1 MSTTKIFLVDDH
13 PIIRQTV
20 TRLIERQD
28 DMTVCG
34 EADSIQAALEGI
46 PLSQPDLVLIDV
58 SLPNGSG
65 IHLVEMITTRWPE
78 LKALVV
84 SGFEKAAFAE
94 GALAAGARGYVVK
107 GNMLTL
113 LEGIRS
119 VMAGNIY
126 RDEEHEVD

>member
-34 EADSIQAALEGI
+34 EAATIEAALEGI
-46 PLSQPDLVLIDV
+46 ALSQPDLVLVDV

-65 IHLVEMITTRWPE
+65 IHLVGMIKSRWPE
-78 LKALVV
+78 IKALVV

-94 GALAAGARGYVVK
+94 GEASAAT
-107 GNMLTL
+107 M
-113 LEGIRS
+113 
-119 VMAGNIY
+119 
-126 RDEEHEVD
+126 